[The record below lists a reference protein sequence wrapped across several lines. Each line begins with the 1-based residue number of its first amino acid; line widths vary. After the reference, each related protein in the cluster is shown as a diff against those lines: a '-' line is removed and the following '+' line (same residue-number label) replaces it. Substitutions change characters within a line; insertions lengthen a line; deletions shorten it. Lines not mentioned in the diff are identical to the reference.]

1 VSNTLQPNQ
10 VEANIVSTIIGI
22 GDERSVVISE
32 WIGELESNCSKT
44 RGIALASQLGEAL
57 ESYVGVD
64 KEILAEAFARTI
76 HNRPR
81 RDLPTSS
88 ELGAP
93 GPADRDLRHAAPVD
107 SGRPMGKYRD
117 TRR

>member
-1 VSNTLQPNQ
+1 MSTL
-10 VEANIVSTIIGI
+10 IGLS
-22 GDERSVVISE
+22 DDQSVVISE

-57 ESYVGVD
+57 ESYMGVD

-81 RDLPTSS
+81 RDPPTRS
-88 ELGAP
+88 ESRFRL
-93 GPADRDLRHAAPVD
+93 LKTAAP
-107 SGRPMGKYRD
+107 
-117 TRR
+117 